1 MDDTKD
7 PKKLVRGNENF
18 KKVRELAGVI
28 EYTLET
34 NGMRVLLKEDHSAP
48 VAGVMVTYHVGSRN
62 ETTGYTGATHLL
74 EHLMF
79 KGSDNFNKENKK
91 TVWHLLETKGAQVNA
106 TTWLDRTNY
115 YEVIPS
121 EYIEESI
128 SLEADRMR
136 NAWIEESDRQ
146 SEMTVVRNEFERG
159 ENSPMEAIDKQL
171 WALAFQAHPYH
182 HSTIGWRSDIEKVPI
197 ERLKKF
203 YNDFYWPNNATVT
216 VVGDF
221 EPEQALSLIAEHF
234 GRHSRSPHTI
244 EEPYTEEPKQEGE
257 RRAVVKRTHT
267 ANIVAIGYKV
277 PGVAHADTPALHV
290 LNLVLE
296 MGKTGRLQKALVDT
310 SLCSSV
316 NIFYYPMRDETLFTV
331 YAPLTPGISHEV
343 VEEAIK
349 KELQKVGENVSVEE
363 VKKAKKAVRVG
374 LASTQDGAYSF
385 LSYLNEYIAGGDWT
399 RAITVPAAI
408 EAVTPKAVSAVAKKY
423 FIVEQS
429 TVGWFVGQQPGVNKI
444 KRRVPRK
451 KSKK

>member
-1 MDDTKD
+1 MQDQKS
-7 PKKLVRGNENF
+7 PQKKSALDGF
-18 KKVRELAGVI
+18 AKVRELAGI
-28 EYTLET
+28 EEYTLVS

-79 KGSDNFNKENKK
+79 KGSDNFNKDNKK

-106 TTWLDRTNY
+106 TTWMDRTNY

-121 EYIEESI
+121 EYIEDSI

-159 ENSPMEAIDKQL
+159 ENSPLQAVDKQL

-216 VVGDF
+216 IVGDF
-221 EPEQALSLIAEHF
+221 DKEKTLLLVQEHF
-234 GRHSRSPHTI
+234 GRHGRSPHVI
-244 EEPYTEEPKQEGE
+244 VEPYTEEPKQEGE
-257 RRAVVKRTHT
+257 RRAVIKRAHT
-267 ANIVAIGYKV
+267 SNLVAVGYKV
-277 PGVAHADTPALHV
+277 PSIASEDTPALHV
-290 LNLVLE
+290 LNILLE
-296 MGKTGRLQKALVDT
+296 AGKTGRLQKALVDT

-316 NIFYYPMRDETLFTV
+316 ENAYFPMRDETLFGI
-331 YAPLTPGISHEV
+331 YATLTPGTSHEK
-343 VEEAIK
+343 VEKVIK
-349 KELQKVGENVSVEE
+349 NELKKIGEKVSLDE
-363 VKKAKKAVRVG
+363 VKKAKRAVRVA
-374 LASTQDGAYSF
+374 LASIQDGAYSL
-385 LSYLNEYIAGGDWT
+385 LSYLNEYLAGGDWT
-399 RAITVPAAI
+399 RSVTIPGGI
-408 EAVTPKAVSAVAKKY
+408 EKVTPADVMRVARTY
-423 FIVEQS
+423 FVEDQG
-429 TVGWFVGQQPGVNKI
+429 TVGWFVGVEAGKKKGASR
-444 KRRVPRK
+444 KRKTR
-451 KSKK
+451 